1 MQPKLLL
8 IAALLSWA
16 SSSVTYASTITVFND
31 FGPGNIDDGGTLGRT
46 VRSCATTILILS
58 EGGKHEAADSV
69 YRLTGRLPL
78 AGLVAFS
85 HLQFSQ
91 IRGRQPYL
99 IVRRGFSLGCS
110 PVQRLR
116 HTRLGGPYYFRLLNR
131 RRT

>member
-1 MQPKLLL
+1 MLWRLRAFP
-8 IAALLSWA
+8 
-16 SSSVTYASTITVFND
+16 D
-31 FGPGNIDDGGTLGRT
+31 FCEPCLPSP
-46 VRSCATTILILS
+46 V
-58 EGGKHEAADSV
+58 E
-69 YRLTGRLPL
+69 LTWRLPL